1 MRISSPPGICCS
13 QGNKTMMRTLALTAS
28 IIAMVAI
35 SGQAFARATGSNTQ
49 YWPEVATSLDQQV
62 VSAYNAFDNPAMATQ
77 TVEPNAYR
85 YHGGPKY
92 ND

>member
-1 MRISSPPGICCS
+1 
-13 QGNKTMMRTLALTAS
+13 MMKTLALTAS

-35 SGQAFARATGSNTQ
+35 SGQAFARATGSNARYVPQ
-49 YWPEVATSLDQQV
+49 AVNSSDQQLV
-62 VSAYNAFDNPAMATQ
+62 PAYDAFDYQATQ
-77 TVEPNAYR
+77 TAEPDAHR